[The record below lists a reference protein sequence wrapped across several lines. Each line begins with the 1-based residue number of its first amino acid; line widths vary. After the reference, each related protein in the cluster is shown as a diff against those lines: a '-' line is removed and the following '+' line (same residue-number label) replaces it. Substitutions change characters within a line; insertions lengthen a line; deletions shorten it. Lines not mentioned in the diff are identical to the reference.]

1 MSIYDVIVI
10 GSDIDALV
18 AAKTLA
24 KSGKRVLVLEPR
36 ARIGGSAITEEL
48 IPGFHFNTVTDDAGY
63 VSPEFAKQH
72 GIAQLLP
79 EQTVTTLGTGFTL
92 ARQMERSLGAIR
104 ARSPRDAEAWP
115 GFAELMHKA
124 SAFLA
129 KLYDAPAPRP
139 IDGGVGDLFSM
150 AMVGK
155 RARSLGRIDMME
167 LLRIMPMSVAEL
179 LDDYLETDA
188 LKATLAGQAVT
199 SLHQGPMSAGTTFT
213 MLHYHVGQERGG
225 FRLRQRF
232 AGGSGAII
240 AALARD
246 LTIRTGMDVTE
257 IMVRDGRAMGVRT
270 SSEEIMAKTIIS
282 SLGVKQTLIDLVDVA
297 QLDPEFTRTV
307 LNVRSRGVTARVH
320 LALSEAPRFEG
331 VSEEEM
337 RGVLSVAPD
346 VRYLERAYDAIKY
359 GTMSSEPYLEARVPS
374 LTDSSLAP
382 AGKHTMSISMQYVP
396 RAADA
401 DAVGDLAVKTLS
413 QFAPNFA
420 ASIFA
425 RKVLT
430 PRDLEREYGLPEGN
444 VEHVELG
451 LDQILFMRPVPECA
465 RHATP
470 ISGLYLCGA
479 GTHPGRAVA
488 GASGFG
494 PVFHVP

>member
-18 AAKTLA
+18 ASNAQAKA
-24 KSGKRVLVLEPR
+24 GKRVLVLEPR
-36 ARIGGSAITEEL
+36 GRIGGAAITEEL
-48 IPGFHFNTVTDDAGY
+48 IPGFRFNSVTDDPGY
-63 VSPEFAKQH
+63 VSPDFMKQL
-72 GIAQLLP
+72 GVAPLIP

-92 ARQMERSLGAIR
+92 ARQLERSLGTIR

-115 GFAELMHKA
+115 AFAELMHKA

-129 KLYDAPAPRP
+129 TLYAGPAPRP
-139 IDGGVGDLFSM
+139 IDGGLGDLFSM

-155 RARSLGRIDMME
+155 RARALGRIDLME

-188 LKATLAGQAVT
+188 LKATLAAQAIT

-213 MLHYHVGQERGG
+213 LLHHHVGQEPGG

-232 AGGSGAII
+232 MGGSGGIVN
-240 AALARD
+240 ALARD

-257 IMVRDGRAMGVRT
+257 IMVRDGRAVGIRT
-270 SSEEIMAKTIIS
+270 ASEEIMAKTIIS
-282 SLGVKQTLIDLVDVA
+282 GLGVKRTLVDLVDVA

-307 LNVRSRGVTARVH
+307 LNVRSRGVIARIH
-320 LALSEAPRFEG
+320 LALSEVPRFEG
-331 VSEEEM
+331 VSEEEV

-346 VRYLERAYDAIKY
+346 VDYLERAYDDVKY
-359 GTMSSEPYLEARVPS
+359 GRTSSRPYLEARLPS
-374 LTDSSLAP
+374 LTDPGLAP
-382 AGKHTMSISMQYVP
+382 AGKHTMSISMQYVAP
-396 RAADA
+396 DA
-401 DAVGDLAVKTLS
+401 DRDVVGDLAVATLA
-413 QFAPNFA
+413 QHAPNLA
-420 ASIFA
+420 GSIIN
-425 RKVLT
+425 RVVLT

-451 LDQILFMRPVPECA
+451 LDQVLFMRPVPECA

-470 ISGLYLCGA
+470 VEGLFLCGA

-488 GASGFG
+488 GASGRL
-494 PVFHVP
+494 V